1 MSPPTGQA
9 SAASRDAHLTLRRVD
24 RQQHLIE
31 RLHTS
36 PYRLTLGRLADDLGV
51 TERTIARDL
60 ERLRHSGVPITVTPG
75 RGGGATIAHITP
87 PGPVELDLPEIAAL
101 MASLAALGPT
111 ASDSAASAM
120 HKLTAA
126 LHPGRGSSGLETDER
141 SAVRD
146 GGQRP

>member
-1 MSPPTGQA
+1 MDSLSARVPT
-9 SAASRDAHLTLRRVD
+9 ASRDAHLTLRRVE

-36 PYRLTLGRLADDLGV
+36 PERLTFGRLAIDLGV
-51 TERTIARDL
+51 TERTVARDL
-60 ERLRHSGVPITVTPG
+60 ERLRHSGVPITVAPG
-75 RGGGATIAHITP
+75 RGGGASIERTGP

-120 HKLTAA
+120 RKLIAA
-126 LHPGRGSSGLETDER
+126 LHSG
-141 SAVRD
+141 
-146 GGQRP
+146 